1 MLRFLS
7 KSTRSLTVM
16 GLVLLGSLPALAQTA
31 LFENLV
37 VPSEPSTQSFSVE
50 GFTAGFYSLTNIVNR
65 DSDGNFCLGFA
76 DSTPDHILVLEQDL
90 ADLTLQVDSGGQS
103 TTLLVQG
110 PDNNTV
116 RCAAGTRREPDAI
129 LQDTDWLAGSYRVW
143 VGAFEQ
149 GDRYDYVL
157 SATP

>member
-1 MLRFLS
+1 MLQFLS
-7 KSTRSLTVM
+7 KSYRSLA
-16 GLVLLGSLPALAQTA
+16 LAAFVLLGSLPALAQTA
-31 LFENLV
+31 LFDNLV
-37 VPSEPSTQSFSVE
+37 LPAELPNEAPSAE
-50 GFTAGFYSLTNIVNR
+50 GFTAGFYSLANIVSR

-90 ADLTLQVDSGGQS
+90 AELTLQVDSGGQA

-110 PDNNTV
+110 PDDNTI
-116 RCAAGTRREPDAI
+116 RCASGTRRQPDAV

-149 GDRYDYVL
+149 GNRYDYVL
-157 SATP
+157 TARP